1 MFSFNYKLISLLAL
15 LISLSYS
22 SVCFSQE
29 YPFRDQNLPL
39 KERVN
44 DLIKRMTIEEKVS
57 QLMNNTPGIERLGI
71 PPYDWW
77 NEALHGVARA
87 GRATV
92 FPQAIGL
99 AATFDSQAIYETFTI
114 ISDEARAKYNEA
126 QSRLNYDQYFGLTFW
141 TPNINI
147 FRDPRWGRGM
157 ETYGEDPYL
166 TGELGTA
173 AVKGLQGDD
182 PHYFKT
188 HACAKHFAVHS
199 GPEWSRHEFDTYA
212 SSRDLWETYLPAFE
226 KLVKDANVQEVMCAY
241 NRLDGEP
248 CCGNKALLND
258 ILRNEWG
265 YKGMIVSDC
274 GAISDF
280 WVKDPNTKRHE
291 THSDK
296 MSASIDALRSGTDL
310 ECGGDY
316 SSLVNA
322 FRQGKILEQEIDASL
337 QRVLL
342 GRFNLGM
349 FDDPKEI
356 PWSNIPYSIVGSPT
370 HRQKALEM
378 ARKSIVLLKNAN
390 KILPLSKELQTIAV
404 VGPNAN
410 DSIMQWGNYNG
421 IPTATVTLLQGIKNK
436 LTNAKII
443 YDDACGY
450 YKVPANGNFNDVIE
464 KIKDADVIVFA
475 GGISPSLEGEEM
487 PVDIPG
493 FRKGDRTSIELPKVQ
508 QLFLK
513 ELKTLNKPIVFVLNA
528 GSAIGL
534 KNVVNDADALIN
546 AWYGG
551 EEGGNAVADVLFG
564 DYNPGGKLPIT
575 YYTSDEQLPDYNNY
589 SMKGRTYRYFKEKP
603 LFPFGYGLSYSD
615 FELADIRLSKSNIH
629 KGESIVVS
637 MNLKNMGIFDGDE
650 VIQVYVKNDSD
661 IEGPIK
667 SLRAFKRIHVQA
679 NSSKDINMTLSNDA
693 FLSFSEFT
701 HRMEVIPGNYT
712 IYVGNSSSERDLN
725 MFSIRIE

>member
-1 MFSFNYKLISLLAL
+1 MFSLNYKLISLLAL

-44 DLIKRMTIEEKVS
+44 DLIERMTIEEKVS

-71 PPYDWW
+71 PPYNWW

-166 TGELGTA
+166 TGELATA

-199 GPEWSRHEFDTYA
+199 GPEWSRHEFDAYA

-337 QRVLL
+337 KRVLL

-349 FDDPKEI
+349 FDDQKEI
-356 PWSNIPYSIVGSPT
+356 PWSNIPYSIVVSPT

-390 KILPLSKELQTIAV
+390 RILPLSKELQTIAV

-421 IPTATVTLLQGIKNK
+421 IPNATVTLLQGIKNK
-436 LTNAKII
+436 LPNAKII
-443 YDDACGY
+443 YDDACDY

-575 YYTSDEQLPDYNNY
+575 YYTSDEQLPDYTDY
-589 SMKGRTYRYFKEKP
+589 SMKGRTYRYLKEKP

-615 FELADIRLSKSNIH
+615 FELADIHLSESNIH
-629 KGESIVVS
+629 KGDSIVVS

-667 SLRAFKRIHVQA
+667 SLRAFKRVHVQA
-679 NSSKDINMTLSNDA
+679 KSSKDINMTLSNDA

-712 IYVGNSSSERDLN
+712 IYIGNSSSERDLN

>member
-1 MFSFNYKLISLLAL
+1 MLSLNSKFVSILIL
-15 LISLSYS
+15 LISLSDS
-22 SVCFSQE
+22 STCFSQD
-29 YPFRDQNLPL
+29 YPFRNQNLPL
-39 KERVN
+39 KDRVN
-44 DLIKRMTIEEKVS
+44 DLIERMTIEEKVS

-71 PPYDWW
+71 PPYNWW

-126 QSRLNYDQYFGLTFW
+126 QSKLNYNQYYGLTFW

-173 AVKGLQGDD
+173 AVKGLQGNN
-182 PHYFKT
+182 PYYFKT

-199 GPEWSRHEFDTYA
+199 GPEWGRHEFDAYV

-248 CCGNKALLND
+248 CCGNKTLLND

-280 WVKDPNTKRHE
+280 WVKDSVTKRHE

-296 MSASIDALRSGTDL
+296 MSASVDAIRSGTDL

-322 FRQGKILEQEIDASL
+322 VKQGKILEQEIDVSL
-337 QRVLL
+337 KRVLL
-342 GRFNLGM
+342 GRFKLGM
-349 FDDPKEI
+349 FDDPKKN
-356 PWSNIPYSIVGSPT
+356 PWSNISSNIVGSLN

-378 ARKSIVLLKNAN
+378 ARKSIVLLKNSN

-410 DSIMQWGNYNG
+410 DSVMQWGNYNG
-421 IPTATVTLLQGIKNK
+421 IPTYTVTLLQGKKNK
-436 LTNAKII
+436 LPNARII
-443 YDDACGY
+443 YQDACDY
-450 YKVPANGNFNDVIE
+450 YKEPANGNFNDVME
-464 KIKDADVIVFA
+464 KIKDADVVIYA
-475 GGISPSLEGEEM
+475 GGISPTLEGEEM

-493 FRKGDRTSIELPKVQ
+493 FKKGDRTSIELPKVQ

-513 ELKTLNKPIVFVLNA
+513 ELKSLNKPIVFVLNT

-534 KNVVNDADALIN
+534 KNVVNDVDALIN

-551 EEGGNAVADVLFG
+551 EEGGNAIADVLFG

-575 YYTSDEQLPDYNNY
+575 FYTSDDQLPDYTDY
-589 SMKGRTYRYFKEKP
+589 SMQNRTYRYLKEKP
-603 LFPFGYGLSYSD
+603 LFSFGFGLSYTE
-615 FELADIRLSKSNIH
+615 FELANIRLSKSNIK
-629 KGESIVVS
+629 KGDSIVIS
-637 MNLKNMGIFDGDE
+637 INLKNKGIFDGDE
-650 VIQVYVKNDSD
+650 VIQVYIKNNSD
-661 IEGPIK
+661 IQGPIK
-667 SLRAFKRIHVQA
+667 SLKAFKRVHLPA
-679 NSSKDINMTLSNDA
+679 NSSKKINLTLSDGA
-693 FLSFSEFT
+693 FLSFSDFT
-701 HRMEVIPGNYT
+701 RRMEVIPGKYT
-712 IYVGNSSSERDLN
+712 IYVGNSSTESDLKLFN
-725 MFSIRIE
+725 ITIE

>member
-1 MFSFNYKLISLLAL
+1 MFSLNYKLISLLAL

-44 DLIKRMTIEEKVS
+44 DLIERMTIEEKVS

-71 PPYDWW
+71 PPYNWW

-166 TGELGTA
+166 TGELATA

-199 GPEWSRHEFDTYA
+199 GPEWSRHEFDAYA

-337 QRVLL
+337 KRVLL

-349 FDDPKEI
+349 FDDQKEI

-390 KILPLSKELQTIAV
+390 RILPLSKELQTIAV

-421 IPTATVTLLQGIKNK
+421 IPNATVTLLQGIKNK
-436 LTNAKII
+436 LPNAKII
-443 YDDACGY
+443 YDDACDY

-575 YYTSDEQLPDYNNY
+575 YYTSDEQLPDYTDY
-589 SMKGRTYRYFKEKP
+589 SMKGRTYRYLKEKP

-615 FELADIRLSKSNIH
+615 FELADIHLSESNIH
-629 KGESIVVS
+629 KGDSIVVS

-667 SLRAFKRIHVQA
+667 SLRAFKRVHVQA
-679 NSSKDINMTLSNDA
+679 KSSKDINMTLSNDA

-712 IYVGNSSSERDLN
+712 IYIGNSSSERDLN